1 MSPSVE
7 LPELDPFVE
16 DFQQFPF
23 TTLALLRE
31 RAPVQRD
38 GASPAG
44 TS

>member
-23 TTLALLRE
+23 GTLVEL
-31 RAPVQRD
+31 PVQVHRHRS
-38 GASPAG
+38 ASLEVK
-44 TS
+44 